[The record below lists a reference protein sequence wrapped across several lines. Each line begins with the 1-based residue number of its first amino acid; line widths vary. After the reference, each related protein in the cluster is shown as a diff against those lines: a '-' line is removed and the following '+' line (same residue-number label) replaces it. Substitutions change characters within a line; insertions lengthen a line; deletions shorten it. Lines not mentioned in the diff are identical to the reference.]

1 MSYSDDDYNEQE
13 EKLWR
18 PLLRELKF
26 GKEESR
32 QEKKNALTGKQVA
45 ITGTIS
51 SLSRKDAYRLLEMLG
66 ATPTDFVTVDTDY
79 LVVGSDP
86 GSKKIA
92 DALQYKIKI
101 I

>member
-1 MSYSDDDYNEQE
+1 
-13 EKLWR
+13 
-18 PLLRELKF
+18 
-26 GKEESR
+26 
-32 QEKKNALTGKQVA
+32 
-45 ITGTIS
+45 
-51 SLSRKDAYRLLEMLG
+51 MLG

>member
-1 MSYSDDDYNEQE
+1 
-13 EKLWR
+13 
-18 PLLRELKF
+18 LKF
-26 GKEESR
+26 TKEESR
-32 QEKKNALTGKQVA
+32 QEKKNALTGKQIA

-51 SLSRKDAYRLLEMLG
+51 TLSRKDAYRLLELLG

-92 DALQYKIKI
+92 NALQYKIKMI
-101 I
+101 YENEFIELLKG